1 MLPLDFDPG
10 SVVLEPLLMV
20 CTLLPGR
27 GFGDLFIKIVGVG
40 MNPGK
45 IQHIFTVN

>member
-10 SVVLEPLLMV
+10 NVVLELLLVM

-27 GFGDLFIKIVGVG
+27 GFYDLFIKIVGVG
-40 MNPGK
+40 INPGK
-45 IQHIFTVN
+45 IRHIFTVN